1 MMSESYERILVIKP
15 YHQAELS
22 HRGTVREKYGISD
35 EQLDSLIE
43 SGDALDFDGKIVCF
57 DLPIPEAY
65 I

>member
-1 MMSESYERILVIKP
+1 MMSENFERILVIKP

>member
-1 MMSESYERILVIKP
+1 MSENYERILVIKP

-22 HRGTVREKYGISD
+22 HRGTVREKYGISN
-35 EQLDSLIE
+35 EQLDNLIE

-57 DLPIPEAY
+57 DIPIPEAY

>member
-1 MMSESYERILVIKP
+1 MSESYERILVIKP

-22 HRGTVREKYGISD
+22 HRGTVREKYGISN

-43 SGDALDFDGKIVCF
+43 SGDALDFDGKTVCF

>member
-1 MMSESYERILVIKP
+1 MSENYERILVIKP

>member
-1 MMSESYERILVIKP
+1 MSESYERILVIKP

>member
-1 MMSESYERILVIKP
+1 MSESYERILVIKP

-35 EQLDSLIE
+35 EQLDNLIE

-65 I
+65 V

>member
-1 MMSESYERILVIKP
+1 MSESYERILVIKP

-35 EQLDSLIE
+35 EQLDNLIE

>member
-1 MMSESYERILVIKP
+1 MSEDFERILVIKP
-15 YHQAELS
+15 HLPASIS
-22 HRGTVREKYGISD
+22 HRSNVREKYGISD
-35 EQLDSLIE
+35 EQLDILIE

>member
-1 MMSESYERILVIKP
+1 MSENYERILVIKP

-35 EQLDSLIE
+35 EQLDNLIE

-57 DLPIPEAY
+57 DIPIPEAY

>member
-1 MMSESYERILVIKP
+1 MSESFERILVTRP

-22 HRGTVREKYGISD
+22 HRGNVREKYGISD
-35 EQLDSLIE
+35 EQLDNLIE

>member
-1 MMSESYERILVIKP
+1 MMSENYERILVIKP

>member
-1 MMSESYERILVIKP
+1 MSESYERILVIKP

-57 DLPIPEAY
+57 DIPIPEAY

>member
-1 MMSESYERILVIKP
+1 MSENYERILVIKP

-43 SGDALDFDGKIVCF
+43 SGDALDFDGKTVCF

>member
-1 MMSESYERILVIKP
+1 MSENFERILVIKP

>member
-1 MMSESYERILVIKP
+1 MSESFERILVIRP

-22 HRGTVREKYGISD
+22 HRGSVREKYGISD
-35 EQLDSLIE
+35 EQLDILIE
-43 SGDALDFDGKIVCF
+43 SGDALDFDGKVVCF